1 MVLNGGDGAMN
12 KQLAD
17 LIRDYQARVH
27 EALVLM
33 DRSGIRMPYSSL
45 DGLRRIFQRGLL
57 DGDVVYLKHG
67 AGCTVY
73 FQDGD

>member
-33 DRSGIRMPYSSL
+33 DRSGIRMPYSSFGWVKT
-45 DGLRRIFQRGLL
+45 DIPKE
-57 DGDVVYLKHG
+57 VYLMVMS
-67 AGCTVY
+67 CT
-73 FQDGD
+73 